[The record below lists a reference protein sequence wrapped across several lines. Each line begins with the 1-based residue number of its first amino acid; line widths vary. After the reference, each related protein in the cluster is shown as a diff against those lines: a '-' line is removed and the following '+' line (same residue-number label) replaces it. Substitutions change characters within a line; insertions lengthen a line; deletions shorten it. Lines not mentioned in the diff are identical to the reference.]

1 MKDHC
6 AKPAFAVQFFPI
18 LKSQSRSNPHSPLS
32 EARLMH
38 GSGAIKLLLISERK
52 EMDTTNAFIGKAA
65 TPTSEE
71 VSSVLGESNEVW
83 KTLIDWFAQQGV
95 AEREWNSFSLKYGW
109 SLRLKL
115 KKRTI
120 VHLSPCNGC
129 FRAAFILGDKAVAAA
144 RQSDLSRN
152 ILKLIDDAT
161 RYAEGTGIRLVVKQ
175 KKDLAAIRKLALI
188 KLAN

>member
-1 MKDHC
+1 LD
-6 AKPAFAVQFFPI
+6 PQ
-18 LKSQSRSNPHSPLS
+18 
-32 EARLMH
+32 
-38 GSGAIKLLLISERK
+38 
-52 EMDTTNAFIGKAA
+52 NAFIGQTAQPA
-65 TPTSEE
+65 PEE
-71 VSSVLGESNEVW
+71 VTAALGESNDAW
-83 KTLIDWFAQQGV
+83 KTLLDWLPEQGV
-95 AEREWNSFSLKYGW
+95 AEEEWKSISPKYGW

-120 VHLSPCNGC
+120 VHLSPCTGC

-144 RQSDLSRN
+144 RNSDLSKDV
-152 ILKLIDDAT
+152 LKLLDAAK

>member
-1 MKDHC
+1 
-6 AKPAFAVQFFPI
+6 
-18 LKSQSRSNPHSPLS
+18 
-32 EARLMH
+32 
-38 GSGAIKLLLISERK
+38 
-52 EMDTTNAFIGKAA
+52 MDPQNAFIGQTAQPA
-65 TPTSEE
+65 PEE
-71 VSSVLGESNEVW
+71 VTAALGESNDAW
-83 KTLIDWFAQQGV
+83 KTLLDWLPEQGV
-95 AEREWNSFSLKYGW
+95 AEEEWKSISPKYGW

-120 VHLSPCNGC
+120 VHLSPCTGC

-144 RQSDLSRN
+144 RNSDLSKDV
-152 ILKLIDDAT
+152 LKLLDAAK

>member
-1 MKDHC
+1 MEI
-6 AKPAFAVQFFPI
+6 A
-18 LKSQSRSNPHSPLS
+18 
-32 EARLMH
+32 
-38 GSGAIKLLLISERK
+38 
-52 EMDTTNAFIGKAA
+52 NAFIGKAT

-71 VSSVLGESNEVW
+71 VSAALGESNEVW
-83 KTLIDWFAQQGV
+83 TTLIDWFAELGV
-95 AEREWNSFSLKYGW
+95 VEREWNSYSLKYGW

-144 RQSDLSRN
+144 RNSDLSKN
-152 ILKLIDDAT
+152 VLKLLDAAT
-161 RYAEGTGIRLVVKQ
+161 RYAEGTGIRLVVRQ
-175 KKDLAAIRKLALI
+175 KKDLAAVRKLAMI

>member
-1 MKDHC
+1 
-6 AKPAFAVQFFPI
+6 
-18 LKSQSRSNPHSPLS
+18 
-32 EARLMH
+32 
-38 GSGAIKLLLISERK
+38 
-52 EMDTTNAFIGKAA
+52 MDATNAFVGKAE

-95 AEREWNSFSLKYGW
+95 AEQEWNSFSLKYGW

-120 VHLSPCNGC
+120 VHLSPCTGC
-129 FRAAFILGDKAVAAA
+129 FRAAFVLGDKAVTAA
-144 RQSDLSRN
+144 RQSDLSKDV
-152 ILKLIDDAT
+152 LKLIDAAT
-161 RYAEGTGIRLVVKQ
+161 RYAEGTGIRLLVKQ
-175 KKDLAAIRKLALI
+175 KKDLAAIRKLAAI